1 MRCCCC
7 AVDIRIGGGAH
18 KLNNMGFLYRNSLFE
33 IRKAVCEFLRKI
45 LYLGFQKRFIQRTV
59 DAFPESI
66 EREGEKGQSKKCTRK
81 WIKDMWMEQTKV
93 DNTTK
98 ISLYHCTTSQGPH
111 LTACYILMNCW
122 VTYDTYIHHFHS
134 V

>member
-66 EREGEKGQSKKCTRK
+66 ERERERRAR
-81 WIKDMWMEQTKV
+81 V
-93 DNTTK
+93 R
-98 ISLYHCTTSQGPH
+98 
-111 LTACYILMNCW
+111 
-122 VTYDTYIHHFHS
+122 S
-134 V
+134 VHENGLRICGWNKRR